1 MADPPPHL
9 SGWHHLLTASKGCFF
24 CFKIRFEIT
33 ISIPSVMDH
42 NSTIGD
48 FQESTVQN
56 VEKYCPKVDSIV
68 GYIEYSYDK
77 QSEVLHGFYREVI
90 KQKGTEIGIYVKGQ
104 KKPIFW
110 KRLEGNAFM
119 VGDGKNLTYIYPG
132 ILTDLKMKEIHM

>member
-1 MADPPPHL
+1 
-9 SGWHHLLTASKGCFF
+9 
-24 CFKIRFEIT
+24 
-33 ISIPSVMDH
+33 MDH

-68 GYIEYSYDK
+68 GYIEYSYDT

>member
-1 MADPPPHL
+1 
-9 SGWHHLLTASKGCFF
+9 
-24 CFKIRFEIT
+24 
-33 ISIPSVMDH
+33 MDH

-68 GYIEYSYDK
+68 GYTEYSYDK

-104 KKPIFW
+104 KRTIFW

-132 ILTDLKMKEIHM
+132 ILTDLKMKEIYMSICIVTYLYTFTCP